1 MSLCFVGFVG
11 FNCGLPIGPRS
22 QDV

>member
-22 QDV
+22 QAV